1 MAILILKWTSG
12 MEQLFVLANAAADVL
27 AQRLADSKQRIVL
40 AESCTAGM
48 AAAVL
53 GGCPGI
59 SAWFCGSA
67 VTYRAATKCRWLGVD
82 QELIEQ
88 FSAESSD
95 TAQAMALAALTK
107 TPEADLAAAI
117 TGHLGPQ
124 APVAIDGKVFMTV
137 AFRESGEVIPF
148 ELQLK
153 QTERRKR
160 QLEAAV
166 YLLRFAD
173 QALLQAA

>member
-1 MAILILKWTSG
+1 

-27 AQRLADSKQRIVL
+27 AKRLADSKRRIVL
-40 AESCTAGM
+40 AESCTVGM

-67 VTYRAATKCRWLGVD
+67 VAYRAETKSQWLGVG

-88 FSAESSD
+88 FSAESAD
-95 TAQAMALAALTK
+95 TSQAMALAALAK

-124 APVAIDGKVFMTV
+124 APATIDGKVFMAI

-148 ELQLK
+148 EIQLK

-160 QLEAAV
+160 QLEAAT
-166 YLLRFAD
+166 YLLRFAG
-173 QALLQAA
+173 QALL

>member
-1 MAILILKWTSG
+1 
-12 MEQLFVLANAAADVL
+12 MERLLVLANAAADVL
-27 AQRLADSKQRIVL
+27 AKRLADSKQRIVL

-67 VTYRAATKCRWLGVD
+67 VTYREETKSQWLGVD
-82 QELIEQ
+82 QELIRQ
-88 FSAESSD
+88 FSAESADVARS
-95 TAQAMALAALTK
+95 MALAALEK
-107 TPEADLAAAI
+107 TPEADVAAAI

-124 APVAIDGKVFMTV
+124 APASIDGKVFMAI

-148 ELQLK
+148 EIHLK
-153 QTERRKR
+153 QTERQKR
-160 QLEAAV
+160 QLEAAA
-166 YLLRFAD
+166 YLLSFVG
-173 QALLQAA
+173 QALL